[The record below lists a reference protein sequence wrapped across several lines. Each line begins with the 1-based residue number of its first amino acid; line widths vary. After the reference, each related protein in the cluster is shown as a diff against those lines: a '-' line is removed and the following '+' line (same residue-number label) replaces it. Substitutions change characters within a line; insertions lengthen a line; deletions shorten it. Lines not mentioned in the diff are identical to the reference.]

1 MSKFDEKNAT
11 SLDNYAGTLN
21 FEKNE
26 NGTVTVSYKKDGKD
40 VSFTVP
46 DNHNFLQGGFGAT
59 DDLGRTLPCSCTA
72 GIYGSKGEYYVGLFY
87 FMWMGEH
94 GDQGAFDINKIVA
107 EHGENA
113 KYVSCGAWGPEQA
126 MHFWGEPLYG
136 YYYSRDE
143 WVIRKHME
151 LITNANVDF
160 LYFDV
165 TNGYAYVPTAKKVM
179 KVCHELNEQGFQA
192 PKVVFYTH
200 TGSKNVVNL
209 LYDEIYKS
217 NYYPNTWFCV
227 DGKPVI
233 VAYYEDN
240 IDDFFSIRLPQW
252 PNEPANT
259 APSWPWMDFEWPQRV
274 FTNNGVGES
283 ISVSMAQHS
292 GSVRFSSS
300 GLYGD
305 NSNRGRS
312 TTTPVE
318 DKSKVTKDSYKYGAN
333 FRAQWDRVLDCVA
346 KSKEDPTK
354 NIKYVLITGWNE
366 WVAQRQPST
375 WIKGEEIFFVDTF
388 NSEYSRDV
396 EMTRGEYFDSY
407 YLQMMSQIAELKG
420 AAPAIIQDS
429 RKAIDVAGDFSQW
442 DDVLVTY
449 KAPKGNCTDRNEMGF
464 GHTMYINKTGRNDI
478 VSAKVT
484 NDTKNMYF
492 YVETAE
498 SISAPDTAS
507 TWMQLFVNT
516 DGNSKNGWYGY
527 DYIINYEANND
538 GVTTVAKNTAD
549 GKFAFES
556 VGEVEYQIKDNKMM
570 IAVPLEM
577 LNIEDYGNINI
588 QFKWADSNEKITTM
602 EGFYEFGDV
611 APLGRLN
618 WIYRNK

>member
-1 MSKFDEKNAT
+1 MKNFNET
-11 SLDNYAGTLN
+11 NLDNYDGTLN
-21 FEKNE
+21 FKKNE

-46 DNHNFLQGGFGAT
+46 DNHNYLQGGFAAT
-59 DDLGRTLPCSCTA
+59 DDLGRTLPSSCTA

-94 GDQGAFDINKIVA
+94 GDHGVFDMNKIVR

-113 KYVSCGAWGPEQA
+113 KYISCGGWGPEQA

-179 KVCHELNEQGFQA
+179 QVCHELNEQGFNA

-200 TGSKNVVNL
+200 TGSKNLVSLV
-209 LYDEIYKS
+209 YEEIYKA
-217 NYYPNTWFCV
+217 NYCPDTWFYV

-312 TTTPVE
+312 TNTVVE
-318 DKSKVTKDSYKYGAN
+318 DKSKVTEDSYKYGVN
-333 FRAQWDRVLDCVA
+333 FRAQWDRVLDCIA

-388 NSEYSRDV
+388 GSEYSRDV

-407 YLQMMSQIAELKG
+407 YLQMISQIAELKG

-429 RKAIDVAGDFSQW
+429 RKKIDVNGDFSQW
-442 DDVLVTY
+442 DSVLVTY
-449 KAPKGNCTDRNEMGF
+449 KNPKGNSADRNEIGF
-464 GHTMYINKTGRNDI
+464 GHTTYINKTSRNEI
-478 VSAKVT
+478 ASAKVT
-484 NDTKNMYF
+484 ADTENIYF
-492 YVETAE
+492 YVETTDN
-498 SISAPDTAS
+498 ISDYDTDS

-516 DGNSKNGWYGY
+516 NGNSKNGWYGY
-527 DYIINYEANND
+527 DYIINYKAKDKNI
-538 GVTTVAKNTAD
+538 TTVAKNVSE
-549 GKFAFES
+549 GEFAFD
-556 VGEVEYQIKDNKMM
+556 VAGEVQYKVDGNKMM
-570 IAVPLEM
+570 LSVPQKMLGIDDYSNIKLE
-577 LNIEDYGNINI
+577 
-588 QFKWADSNEKITTM
+588 FKWADSKEKITTM
-602 EGFYEFGDV
+602 EGFYESGDA